1 MKTQT
6 SSNRSATQQLHGE
19 AKEPLFPFQ
28 AAHMNAAAFENLA
41 VIK

>member
-1 MKTQT
+1 MVK
-6 SSNRSATQQLHGE
+6 

-28 AAHMNAAAFENLA
+28 AAHINAAAFENLA